1 MRKVI
6 LLILLY
12 GAQETA
18 AQLPAVRDSLRLWF
32 AAKSTLTMSLD
43 GRSSFIGSAPAS
55 VLGARIGWDY
65 GRVGVYAGCYTLRR
79 NIVSLQSIRNG
90 DTLYRKLGMSYASAT
105 FEYLLYK
112 DTRWEVNVPA
122 QLGIGLASR
131 TNIRN
136 GVQEGTTRVPMFPLE
151 VQVTALYRIMR
162 YAGLYAG
169 LGFRMANGAGP
180 SFNGSIYSMGISVF
194 TGTLYR
200 DLRKHMERKEPF
212 PGYLF

>member
-1 MRKVI
+1 M
-6 LLILLY
+6 LILLY
-12 GAQETA
+12 GAHETA
-18 AQLPAVRDSLRLWF
+18 AQLPAVRDTIRLWF
-32 AAKSTLTMSLD
+32 AAKPTLTMSLD
-43 GRSSFIGSAPAS
+43 GRNSFIGSAPAS

-65 GRVGVYAGCYTLRR
+65 GRVAVFGGFYTLRR

-112 DTRWEVNVPA
+112 DTRWELKVPV

-136 GVQEGTTRVPMFPLE
+136 GVQEVTTRVPMLPLE
-151 VQVTALYRIMR
+151 AQVTALYRFMR

-200 DLRKHMERKEPF
+200 DLRHHMERKEPF
-212 PGYLF
+212 PRFLF